1 MCDMIGRF
9 LKRKDCESKVFIDL
23 KLDSD
28 FSFNELDLK
37 TLNNIYNSLSVVK
50 ATVLELRKRDTNLL
64 KADVALKFM
73 LKKLVGQANEF
84 SNNLA
89 NFNIWSIK
97 YNIRTTLI
105 LSSVTMTMMIPSQNL
120 HLMKY

>member
-50 ATVLELRKRDTNLL
+50 ATDLELRKRDTNLL

-97 YNIRTTLI
+97 YNIRTILI

>member
-28 FSFNELDLK
+28 FSLNELDLK

>member
-1 MCDMIGRF
+1 MIGRF